1 MTAPVVPDGSAAR
14 EKAAQILASGGVV
27 GLPTD
32 TVYGIAVARGTSGGV
47 ERLFAIKQRP
57 PDKAIVLLIDDLDQV
72 ADLVRA
78 TPAARALSGLW
89 PGGLTLVLP
98 GAAGRGTIAVRV
110 PDHPAPRALARAVGP
125 IPTTSANLSGEPEA
139 RTAAEVMAALGGS
152 LALILDG
159 GPSPGGIPSTFVDC
173 TALPVRILRTGA
185 IPAAAI
191 DERLMAAGLERSAP
205 AAVVGR

>member
-1 MTAPVVPDGSAAR
+1 VTVRVVPDGPAEREEAAAVL
-14 EKAAQILASGGVV
+14 AAGGVV
-27 GLPTD
+27 ALPTD

-47 ERLFAIKQRP
+47 ERLFEIKRRP
-57 PDKAIVLLIDDLDQV
+57 PDRAIVLLIDDLEQV

-98 GAAGRGTIAVRV
+98 EAGSDGTIAVRV
-110 PDHPAPRALARAVGP
+110 PDHPAPRALARSVGP
-125 IPTTSANLSGEPEA
+125 LPTTSANLSGEPEA
-139 RTAAEVMAALGGS
+139 RTAAEVVAALGEG

-159 GPSPGGIPSTFVDC
+159 GRSPGGVPSTVVDC
-173 TALPVRILRTGA
+173 TADPVRILRAGA
-185 IPAAAI
+185 IPAATI
-191 DERLMAAGLERSAP
+191 DERLVAAGLERSAP

>member
-1 MTAPVVPDGSAAR
+1 MTARVVPDGPAAR
-14 EKAAQILASGGVV
+14 EEAAEILASGGVV

-57 PDKAIVLLIDDLDQV
+57 PDKAVVLLIDDLDQV

-98 GAAGRGTIAVRV
+98 EAAGDGTIAVRV
-110 PDHPAPRALARAVGP
+110 PDHPAPRALARTVGP

-159 GPSPGGIPSTFVDC
+159 GPSPGGIPSTVVDC

-191 DERLMAAGLERSAP
+191 DERLTAAGLERSAP

>member
-1 MTAPVVPDGSAAR
+1 MTARVLADGPAAR
-14 EKAAQILASGGVV
+14 EEAARTLAAGGVV

-32 TVYGIAVARGTSGGV
+32 TVYGIAVARGTPGGV
-47 ERLFAIKQRP
+47 TRLFEIKRRP
-57 PDKAIVLLIDDLDQV
+57 PEKAIVLLIDDVDQV
-72 ADLVRA
+72 EDLVRA
-78 TPAARALSGLW
+78 TSAARALSGLW

-98 GAAGRGTIAVRV
+98 EAAGDGTIAVRV

-125 IPTTSANLSGEPEA
+125 MPTTSANLSGEPEA
-139 RTAAEVMAALGGS
+139 RTAAEVMAAIGDG

-159 GPSPGGIPSTFVDC
+159 GPSPGGVPSTVVDC
-173 TALPVRILRTGA
+173 TANPVRILRAGA

-191 DERLMAAGLERSAP
+191 DERLAEAGLERSVP